1 MNVGDKVKAFGD
13 EFEILEIGPRESF
26 AERGLEPRG
35 VTLLG
40 QGIIGL
46 NLVTK
51 KKEYFYDFDTDAFC
65 TGETYGI

>member
-13 EFEILEIGPRESF
+13 EFEILEIAPRNDF
-26 AERGLEPRG
+26 RARGLEPAG

-46 NLVTK
+46 NLTSGA
-51 KKEYFYDFDTDAFC
+51 KEYFYDFDVDGGDGGA
-65 TGETYGI
+65 E